1 MKSGKILQVFHP
13 KSQRSSL
20 VSTLWQIIFDIL
32 TNILFTFNQLL
43 VDFFRGYGHVFGL
56 CLEKKT
62 ELLEDFWASDL
73 FLFNGPRKLL
83 VLPLEFPKGNYC
95 FQGWQNFELGAP
107 HFFLFLLL
115 SMTNNYMCWAFHLV
129 YSVHMYW
136 IIETKILA
144 KISTF
149 LIQTWAT

>member
-1 MKSGKILQVFHP
+1 MTNYIWH
-13 KSQRSSL
+13 
-20 VSTLWQIIFDIL
+20 FDKYYVYIQSA
-32 TNILFTFNQLL
+32 ISW
-43 VDFFRGYGHVFGL
+43 FFRGYGHVFGL

-129 YSVHMYW
+129 YSVHMHW
-136 IIETKILA
+136 IIETKFLPKIRIFLLFLYRSFRSTNA
-144 KISTF
+144 KHR
-149 LIQTWAT
+149 